1 MLKMLNLDFN
11 EIMIFILAVIFY
23 GFMTTMKELDK
34 DYNKFSEEDRKE
46 AKGIIEKSLE
56 DKIGKGIFISGI
68 LALVIC
74 FYIKNGA
81 TSLRS
86 LVDVVFI
93 DQLLNMTKYVIRFFY
108 FLSFFFGILLF
119 YLLIILYRIKL
130 PNPKIS
136 FLAKNEYLKSYGFLC
151 LKSLILGFG
160 TPVLMKMASQFI
172 I

>member
-1 MLKMLNLDFN
+1 MLNLSFN
-11 EIMIFILAVIFY
+11 EIIICILAVIFCS
-23 GFMTTMKELDK
+23 FMVTMKELDK

-68 LALVIC
+68 LALGIC
-74 FYIKNGA
+74 FYIKGGEI
-81 TSLRS
+81 SLKS

-93 DQLLNMTKYVIRFFY
+93 EQLFNITKYVIRFFY
-108 FLSFFFGILLF
+108 FLSLFFGILLL
-119 YLLIILYRIKL
+119 YLLILLYRIKL
-130 PNPKIS
+130 PNQIS
-136 FLAKNEYLKSYGFLC
+136 FLAKNEYLKSYGFMC

-160 TPVLMKMASQFI
+160 TPILMKMASQFI